1 MTPSDLQSQ
10 GEKYGWT
17 VHPLTML
24 EINQMSSAE
33 LKWHEEFNR
42 QALDDLF
49 NTEANKRHNKEVKKV
64 VDARRMWRN
73 ATDEESASAQAA
85 GAEFAA
91 RYPAFVRHTENALAI
106 ARYMETHDLDATRVE
121 SYAEAFTELAM
132 QGAITLSPRDAGV
145 GPEARLTG
153 NELKSYPRLHL
164 LLQPSRVLKPEDK
177 LSADEYFAQHPEL
190 NSNAG
195 RVPPV
200 IQARIAKAQATSEY
214 FKKAETNTARSGA
227 TSVTDYKQSGNK

>member
-1 MTPSDLQSQ
+1 MPFNAFEATNKRLKKSKPLNEGATGGAAKTPRVGVNKSDLEAQ
-10 GEKYGWT
+10 GEQSGWT
-17 VHPLTML
+17 AHPLTML

-33 LKWHEEFNR
+33 LRWHEEFNR

-121 SYAEAFTELAM
+121 SYAEAFTELAL
-132 QGAITLSPRDAGV
+132 QGA
-145 GPEARLTG
+145 
-153 NELKSYPRLHL
+153 LK
-164 LLQPSRVLKPEDK
+164 
-177 LSADEYFAQHPEL
+177 
-190 NSNAG
+190 
-195 RVPPV
+195 
-200 IQARIAKAQATSEY
+200 
-214 FKKAETNTARSGA
+214 
-227 TSVTDYKQSGNK
+227 